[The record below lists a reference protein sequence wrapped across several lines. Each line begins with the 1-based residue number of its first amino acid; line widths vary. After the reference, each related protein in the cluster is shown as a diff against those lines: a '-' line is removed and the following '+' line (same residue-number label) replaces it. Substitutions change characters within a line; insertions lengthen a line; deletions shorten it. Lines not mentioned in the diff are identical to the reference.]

1 MRKKLHVKSG
11 DTVLVLSGES
21 KGSEGKVLEVV
32 SDKDRVLVEGVNIIS
47 KHTKPNAKNP
57 QGGIIK
63 KEAPIHISNVMV
75 VDPSN
80 GKPTRI
86 GRRLNAEGKLVRYSK
101 KTGEEIK

>member
-1 MRKKLHVKSG
+1 MRKKLHVKTG
-11 DTVLVLSGES
+11 DTVLVLSGEA
-21 KGSEGKVLEVV
+21 KGTEGKVIDIVR
-32 SDKDRVLVEGVNIIS
+32 DKGRVLVEGVNIIS

-63 KEAPIHISNVMV
+63 QEAPIHISNVMV

-86 GRRLNAEGKLVRYSK
+86 GRRVNAEGKLVRYSK